1 MSPSQNDWRN
11 RALCA
16 KAPYLAAR
24 AFGDDLDED
33 EPYSTLDAMEF
44 ARDTCLSCPV
54 MTQCREWVDKNP
66 QTHGVLGGL
75 TAFERNGAP
84 EEDSGQITGAR

>member
-1 MSPSQNDWRN
+1 MSPSQNAWRDK
-11 RALCA
+11 ALCA

-54 MTQCREWVDKNP
+54 MIQCLNWEKANP
-66 QTHGVLGGL
+66 QEFGVYGGL
-75 TAFERNGAP
+75 TPRDRGYPVDTDPFTE
-84 EEDSGQITGAR
+84 